1 MLPSHERIVQLLV
14 KQLKEKLPEEEWRE
28 LEQWKALSAA
38 NREIAASFNP
48 DEELNESL
56 LDALSKQAVW
66 DRIRAA
72 AFEEAPVMH
81 AGKRRKMPVYW
92 GWAAAVLVLLALG
105 IYQWQQHTPRQQ
117 MAAVPPGD
125 VAPAG
130 NKASLTLANGTVIP
144 LDSSRKDVI
153 LQGNTAIRQT
163 NGQLQYIPGTGE
175 KSISYNTLT
184 TPRGGQYRLILPDGT
199 RVWLNAASSLRYPA
213 VFNAKEREVELNG
226 EAYFEV
232 AQMAAVPF
240 RVKAGNRTTVDV
252 LGTSFNLS
260 AYPDEP
266 SINTTL
272 LNGKVKVEA
281 PGQPAALLLPGQQ
294 AKLNEQGVLQ
304 VLTNVDVAQVV
315 AWKDGWFQF
324 HNANLTEVL
333 RELSRWYNV
342 TFIYEGN
349 IAPRAFEGRIQR
361 DLALSKVLNALEKAQ
376 VHFRIE
382 GNKVFVLP

>member
-1 MLPSHERIVQLLV
+1 
-14 KQLKEKLPEEEWRE
+14 
-28 LEQWKALSAA
+28 
-38 NREIAASFNP
+38 
-48 DEELNESL
+48 
-56 LDALSKQAVW
+56 
-66 DRIRAA
+66 
-72 AFEEAPVMH
+72 
-81 AGKRRKMPVYW
+81 
-92 GWAAAVLVLLALG
+92 
-105 IYQWQQHTPRQQ
+105 
-117 MAAVPPGD
+117 
-125 VAPAG
+125 
-130 NKASLTLANGTVIP
+130 
-144 LDSSRKDVI
+144 
-153 LQGNTAIRQT
+153 
-163 NGQLQYIPGTGE
+163 
-175 KSISYNTLT
+175 
-184 TPRGGQYRLILPDGT
+184 
-199 RVWLNAASSLRYPA
+199 
-213 VFNAKEREVELNG
+213 VELSG

-240 RVKAGNRTTVDV
+240 RVKAGNRTAVDV

-272 LNGKVKVEA
+272 LNGKVKVVA

-324 HNANLTEVL
+324 HNADLTEVL

-342 TFIYEGN
+342 TFIYDGN

-382 GNKVFVLP
+382 GNNVFVLP